1 MALSGAIH
9 LAITPERS
17 EHAPAHGLFFA
28 ALGVVQIGWAA
39 AYWML
44 PGRWLRW
51 TGFVLS
57 GGMIVL
63 WAVTRSLP
71 APFSGTPEEI
81 DMAGVASKILE
92 AIAMASLLVEDA
104 REYPFTSRQARLAIA
119 AFLLAVFSGLGI
131 YASALALEPIVSPIL
146 PAPIEHEEG
155 EAPSAGHAHAGARR
169 IRLEGEPAGPYLV
182 RAVTSFG
189 PDRLQD
195 IALEVRVVDAAS
207 RRTLTDPEVRIVGED
222 ESGRRL
228 ETAAAQGE
236 AKIPRDYAAVLALPA
251 AGAWH
256 IAILVDGPRGQ
267 GQVGFDLLVPSGGG
281 VGGLIGA
288 YLPFGG
294 LFLLIIAYILVT
306 RARPTGSEAPG
317 DNPSE

>member
-1 MALSGAIH
+1 MALSGVIH
-9 LAITPERS
+9 LAITTEHSERT
-17 EHAPAHGLFFA
+17 PAHALFFA

-44 PGRWLRW
+44 PGRGLRW

-81 DMAGVASKILE
+81 DLAGVVSKILE
-92 AIAMASLLVEDA
+92 ATAMASLLIEDSRDYA
-104 REYPFTSRQARLAIA
+104 PTSRQARSVMA
-119 AFLLAVFSGLGI
+119 AFLLAMLSGLGI
-131 YASALALEPIVSPIL
+131 YASALALEPIASPML
-146 PAPIEHEEG
+146 PAPIEREEG
-155 EAPSAGHAHAGARR
+155 EASSATHAHTGARR
-169 IRLEGEPAGPYLV
+169 IRLDEEPAGPYLV

-195 IALEVRVVDAAS
+195 VALEVRVIDATT
-207 RRTLTDPEVRIVGED
+207 RRTLTDPEVWIVGED
-222 ESGRRL
+222 KSGTRL
-228 ETAAAQGE
+228 ETTAAQGE

-267 GQVGFDLLVPSGGG
+267 GQAGFDLLVPSGGG
-281 VGGLIGA
+281 VGALIGA

-294 LFLLIIAYILVT
+294 LFLLTVAYILVT
-306 RARPTGSEAPG
+306 RAADREGG
-317 DNPSE
+317 LD